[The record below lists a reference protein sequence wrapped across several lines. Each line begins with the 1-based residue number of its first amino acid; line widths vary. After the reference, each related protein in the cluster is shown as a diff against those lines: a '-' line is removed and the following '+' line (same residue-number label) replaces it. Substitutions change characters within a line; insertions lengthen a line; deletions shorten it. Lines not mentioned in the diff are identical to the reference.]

1 MILFNNILQ
10 TCNSYVGN
18 GDHTVPLA
26 HHKYNR
32 IIIGKNIRLTGEGLG
47 YTLTAM
53 PTDDKLTKVRILTRA
68 VKLMGIEPNVV

>member
-18 GDHTVPLA
+18 GAHTVPLA

-32 IIIGKNIRLTGEGLG
+32 IIIGKNIRLTGEALG
-47 YTLTAM
+47 YANRLYVYQSSDINAF
-53 PTDDKLTKVRILTRA
+53 A
-68 VKLMGIEPNVV
+68 